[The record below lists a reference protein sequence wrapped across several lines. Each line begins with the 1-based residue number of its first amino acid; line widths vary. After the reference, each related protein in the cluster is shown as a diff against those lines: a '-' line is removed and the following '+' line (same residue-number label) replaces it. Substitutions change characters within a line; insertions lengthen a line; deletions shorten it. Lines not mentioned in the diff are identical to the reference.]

1 MFLFGRKK
9 VPHPAGYAYTKTIL
23 PGPGAEAFAFD
34 ANTFPPRTDMYGGGL
49 AVAAMRITQTP
60 EVFMPP
66 MAALAATSG
75 TVSGQF
81 ISAPLYDPNVG

>member
-9 VPHPAGYAYTKTIL
+9 VAHPAGYQYTKTIP

-34 ANTFPPRTDMYGGGL
+34 AGTFPPRTDMYGGGL
-49 AVAAMRITQTP
+49 AVAMMRVTQAP
-60 EVFMPP
+60 EVFVPP

-75 TVSGQF
+75 TLTGQF
-81 ISAPLYDPNVG
+81 ISAPLYDPAE